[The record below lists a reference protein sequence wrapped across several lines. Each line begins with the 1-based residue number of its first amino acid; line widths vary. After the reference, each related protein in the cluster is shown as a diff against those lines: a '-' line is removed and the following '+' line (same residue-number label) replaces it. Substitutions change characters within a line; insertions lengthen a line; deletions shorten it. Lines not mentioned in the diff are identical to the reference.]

1 MPWDTAES
9 VMCDVIKI
17 SLKRKD
23 ERRSGKGNP
32 LKKIWIIIIS
42 FLTSH
47 ISLSAVPCLG
57 PKRKQLIAMH
67 S

>member
-9 VMCDVIKI
+9 VMCDFIKI

-32 LKKIWIIIIS
+32 LKKIWIS